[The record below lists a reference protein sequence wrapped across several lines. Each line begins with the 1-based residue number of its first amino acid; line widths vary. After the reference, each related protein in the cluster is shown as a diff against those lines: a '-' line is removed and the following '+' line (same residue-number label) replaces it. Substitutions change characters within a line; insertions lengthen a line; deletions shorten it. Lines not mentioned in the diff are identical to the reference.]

1 MEGKRLN
8 AKYRPVLFFTLHLL
22 LITQSSENSLR
33 VSRRFAIASAKVD
46 IRRAKMLMTTW
57 QYLDVI
63 ELISTQNTIDK
74 FIKEA

>member
-8 AKYRPVLFFTLHLL
+8 AKYRPVLSFTLHLL
-22 LITQSSENSLR
+22 PMTQSWENSLWL
-33 VSRRFAIASAKVD
+33 SLRFAIALVKVD

-57 QYLDVI
+57 QYLDGI

-74 FIKEA
+74 IIKEA